1 MWGEN
6 NSEGNGSTFY
16 FTLPIWQYNKTFEDG
31 EWEYKI
37 TTNIKKILLVDNE
50 VDITYALTNALEN
63 EEFNVESF
71 NDPIIALN
79 SYKSN
84 FYDLIILDIK
94 MPNMDGFELY
104 NKIREKDPKVKICF
118 LTASEL
124 FYEEFRKARFL
135 LVEKIGEEYFI
146 QKPIKTDD
154 LVQKINAL
162 IMKNGWPTILR

>member
-1 MWGEN
+1 MRC
-6 NSEGNGSTFY
+6 
-16 FTLPIWQYNKTFEDG
+16 
-31 EWEYKI
+31 KI
-37 TTNIKKILLVDNE
+37 TNVKKILLVDNE

-63 EEFNVESF
+63 YDFYIESF
-71 NDPIIALN
+71 NDPILALN

-84 FYDLIILDIK
+84 FYDLVILDIK

-104 NKIREKDPKVKICF
+104 NKIREKDPQVKICF

-135 LVEKIGEEYFI
+135 LSEKIGEEYFI

-154 LVQKINAL
+154 LVQKINGL
-162 IMKNGWPTILR
+162 MMK

>member
-1 MWGEN
+1 M
-6 NSEGNGSTFY
+6 
-16 FTLPIWQYNKTFEDG
+16 
-31 EWEYKI
+31 
-37 TTNIKKILLVDNE
+37 NIKKILLVDNE

-63 EEFNVESF
+63 YGFNIEAF
-71 NDPIIALN
+71 NDPILALN

-94 MPNMDGFELY
+94 MPKMDGFELY
-104 NKIREKDPKVKICF
+104 NKIREKDPQVKICF

-154 LVQKINAL
+154 LVQKINVL
-162 IMKNGWPTILR
+162 MMKNK